1 MKVHRPI
8 LLAIG
13 LVVSL
18 GAAAQYQ
25 WVDKDGRRVFSD
37 RAPPLDVPAKN
48 IVKQPTAPARQA
60 SPLSPSAGTATGDSA
75 SAPGANGQAPRA
87 APVGADAAAGKDAA
101 LDARKKALEAQ
112 EADKKKADEQRL
124 AAMRADNCK
133 RAQQQKASLD
143 SGIRIARTNDKGER
157 EFLDDAARAAEMQ
170 RTQSIIQSD
179 CR

>member
-1 MKVHRPI
+1 MNVHRLI
-8 LLAIG
+8 LLAVG

-18 GAAAQYQ
+18 GVSAQYQ

-37 RAPPLDVPAKN
+37 RAPPMDVPAKN
-48 IVKQPTAPARQA
+48 ILKQPSSPSRQA
-60 SPLSPSAGTATGDSA
+60 QPLSPSTGAAVADAAAA
-75 SAPGANGQAPRA
+75 SGANAQAPRA
-87 APVGADAAAGKDAA
+87 AAVGADAPAGKDPA
-101 LDARKKALEAQ
+101 LEARKKALEAQ
-112 EADKKKADEQRL
+112 EADKKKTDEQR

-157 EFLDDAARAAEMQ
+157 EFLNDAARAAEMQ